1 MTDTGYTAVATQ
13 KHPLMV
19 YAERFDARTEE
30 IKNMLPPGI
39 SPERFKRA
47 CRTAAQLNPE
57 ILGCSWSSIWN
68 SAAKACRD
76 GLLPDGVHAAFVP
89 YKGVCAYLPMVRGR
103 LLQFQQS
110 GAAKWVTAQC
120 VYEGDEF
127 AHYID
132 EHGEHLRHTP
142 SDVFDDKKIVRA
154 YAMAT
159 TKDSAVFIRV
169 MPRAEIDKHRSFSRT
184 KRDDAPWVV
193 HYAEMAKKTVLHG
206 LAKMLPNAPM
216 LEDESYD
223 DDEEE
228 TRPQLAA
235 VNPNRERGAA
245 AALDAFAGSPDERMA
260 LSIAVRCCW
269 LTTRAEQAGAVTPVM
284 SPHRPMNPLLPPTIP
299 PMPRRRRTRPGSR
312 TIVVLKPRRRAI
324 NEKPY
329 RQSIGRP
336 SVMQKR
342 RRGSRAGMASEN
354 QADHSRQHRVL

>member
-19 YAERFDARTEE
+19 YADRFEARTDE

-39 SPERFKRA
+39 SAERFKRA

-57 ILGCSWSSIWN
+57 ILGCTWSSIWN
-68 SAAKACRD
+68 SAAKACRE

-89 YKGVCAYLPMVRGR
+89 YKSVCTYLPMVRGR

-159 TKDSAVFIRV
+159 TKDGAVFIRV

-216 LEDESYD
+216 IDEGFDD

-245 AALDAFAGSPDERMA
+245 AALDAFAGSPDATDGTVHR
-260 LSIAVRCCW
+260 SS
-269 LTTRAEQAGAVTPVM
+269 GAVVDDDSGGTGGSGDTRHESAQTHEPTAPADDTTARIDLIAEAKVRGAQAKADG
-284 SPHRPMNPLLPPTIP
+284 HQRKALPPEY
-299 PMPRRRRTRPGSR
+299 RTPERDAEAQAW
-312 TIVVLKPRRRAI
+312 L
-324 NEKPY
+324 
-329 RQSIGRP
+329 
-336 SVMQKR
+336 
-342 RRGSRAGMASEN
+342 AGW
-354 QADHSRQHRVL
+354 DGK